1 MYKKVISLNMME
13 VQKVSK
19 VTGMLIDLEIL
30 DLDEIIE
37 ILENKESLVGRV
49 KEALEVIIEAE
60 KNKNIKN
67 KEWLGPFKY
76 LTVSLPLGQGFSLHG
91 AESSLVPGTHLLSS
105 TVRDDLMS

>member
-1 MYKKVISLNMME
+1 MDYDFDKKREILGRLMYKKVISLNMME

-67 KEWLGPFKY
+67 KEG
-76 LTVSLPLGQGFSLHG
+76 
-91 AESSLVPGTHLLSS
+91 E
-105 TVRDDLMS
+105 